1 MRSLGSLSSGTSS
14 PAWASQ
20 FNRLSTR
27 CLRGLARKQPSFVC
41 TSTGASR
48 TGRLDGVLLLLEVKA
63 LAHPDA
69 GVRSVCQYPLS
80 RGSFFNERSEL
91 LSFGYVCTY
100 GCFIS
105 LGLHAKRSLTI
116 VAGKYLRTIA
126 QTRESCACFSSKVT
140 AQKALS
146 GEALCSDPFAVSMF
160 RFLAAVDS
168 GCCIG
173 PSNTKMAMYFLCTV
187 LKGTVKI

>member
-1 MRSLGSLSSGTSS
+1 
-14 PAWASQ
+14 
-20 FNRLSTR
+20 
-27 CLRGLARKQPSFVC
+27 
-41 TSTGASR
+41 
-48 TGRLDGVLLLLEVKA
+48 VLLLL
-63 LAHPDA
+63 
-69 GVRSVCQYPLS
+69 GVRALSQPDVCVGSVCQYPLS
-80 RGSFFNERSEL
+80 RGSFFNERSEFL
-91 LSFGYVCTY
+91 GFGYVFTY

-116 VAGKYLRTIA
+116 VAGKYLRKIA

-168 GCCIG
+168 DCCID